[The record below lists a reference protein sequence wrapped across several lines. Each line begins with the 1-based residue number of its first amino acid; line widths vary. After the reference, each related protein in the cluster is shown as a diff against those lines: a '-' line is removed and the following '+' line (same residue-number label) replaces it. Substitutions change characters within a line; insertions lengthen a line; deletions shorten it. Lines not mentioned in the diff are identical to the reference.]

1 MLLNQKIKG
10 KNECVYTLSGTGA
23 GVSYI
28 YIVSWPN
35 IPNEKKIFFLS
46 IPDLGNFNPV
56 CICFVYLIHIYYK
69 LQKKLLNS
77 LDGMFV

>member
-1 MLLNQKIKG
+1 VL
-10 KNECVYTLSGTGA
+10 
-23 GVSYI
+23 
-28 YIVSWPN
+28 YIVSWPDF
-35 IPNEKKIFFLS
+35 PNEKKIFFLS
-46 IPDLGNFNPV
+46 IPDLGHFDSV

>member
-1 MLLNQKIKG
+1 ML
-10 KNECVYTLSGTGA
+10 
-23 GVSYI
+23 
-28 YIVSWPN
+28 YIVSWPDF
-35 IPNEKKIFFLS
+35 PNEKKIFFLS
-46 IPDLGNFNPV
+46 IPDLGHFDSV